1 MKTALRLFCMLALL
15 LAALATIALVGTL
28 QWLSTQDTIRLIID
42 GEPVRLQLSKDVG
55 WASLTA
61 AIALAML
68 LVFLIVPLVVVVAL
82 AFGAAAALLSLAAA
96 LSPVLLLGV
105 LAWWIVKRNTPL
117 KD

>member
-1 MKTALRLFCMLALL
+1 
-15 LAALATIALVGTL
+15 
-28 QWLSTQDTIRLIID
+28 
-42 GEPVRLQLSKDVG
+42 
-55 WASLTA
+55 
-61 AIALAML
+61 
-68 LVFLIVPLVVVVAL
+68 VPLVVVVAL